1 MNNQKKIVDW
11 LNENDFADS
20 SRGGVTMLDRNVWSH
35 GKGESKV
42 ISGLRVAF
50 GVDEV
55 SVICFAGKA
64 GWAPVAWE
72 AKFTPDTP
80 WFVVTGTARS
90 AISG

>member
-11 LNENDFADS
+11 LNENGFADS

-35 GKGESKV
+35 GNGGVKA

-55 SVICFAGKA
+55 SVTCFAGQA
-64 GWAPVAWE
+64 GRAPVSWE
-72 AKFTPDTP
+72 AKFTPSTP

-90 AISG
+90 AVSG